1 MRYGGEIML
10 SEKIKKYRLDNGL
23 TQEELAKAL
32 HSSQNTIS
40 NYENGIRTPTVK
52 KLIAIAT
59 LFGCS
64 VSDLIGE
71 FSYSPAPSPPG
82 AERPSA

>member
-1 MRYGGEIML
+1 ML

-23 TQEELAKAL
+23 TQEELAKVL

-52 KLIAIAT
+52 KLISIAT
-59 LFGCS
+59 LLGCS
-64 VSDLIGE
+64 VSDLTEIKE
-71 FSYSPAPSPPG
+71 ENP
-82 AERPSA
+82 

>member
-1 MRYGGEIML
+1 MI

-32 HSSQNTIS
+32 DSSQNTIS

-64 VSDLIGE
+64 VSDLTE
-71 FSYSPAPSPPG
+71 ECSHPPTPLSPEADQ
-82 AERPSA
+82 PSA

>member
-1 MRYGGEIML
+1 ML

-23 TQEELAKAL
+23 TQEELARAL

-59 LFGCS
+59 LLGCS
-64 VSDLIGE
+64 VSDLTGE
-71 FSYSPAPSPPG
+71 CTYSPAPPPPE

>member
-1 MRYGGEIML
+1 ML
-10 SEKIKKYRLDNGL
+10 SQKIKKYRLDNGL

-52 KLIAIAT
+52 KVMFRARVRMV
-59 LFGCS
+59 CK
-64 VSDLIGE
+64 
-71 FSYSPAPSPPG
+71 
-82 AERPSA
+82 PSASWAAWLGSRP

>member
-23 TQEELAKAL
+23 TQEELEKAL

-82 AERPSA
+82 AEWPSA

>member
-1 MRYGGEIML
+1 MI
-10 SEKIKKYRLDNGL
+10 SERIKKYRLDNGL
-23 TQEELAKAL
+23 TQKELAKAL

-59 LFGCS
+59 LLGCS
-64 VSDLIGE
+64 VSDLTE
-71 FSYSPAPSPPG
+71 ECSNLSHLPPETVDRPG
-82 AERPSA
+82 A